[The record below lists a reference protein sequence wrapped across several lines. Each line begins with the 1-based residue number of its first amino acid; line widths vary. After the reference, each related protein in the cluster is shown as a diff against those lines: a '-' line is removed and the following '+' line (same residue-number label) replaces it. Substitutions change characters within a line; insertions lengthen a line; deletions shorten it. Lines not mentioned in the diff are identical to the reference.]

1 MNSVWKDIG
10 GHMPPEL
17 IHKMKRPRT
26 IIPSASL
33 VALGFVWQYLD
44 KLIPWNTKPGLTWIQ
59 LIQWGLT
66 ALIII
71 VGLTAWI
78 VAPLVWKE
86 KGNLKEAFNYS
97 ILLHLLKLR
106 GMNQIASALNIAKQM
121 KEDADIVLGYLKK
134 LHNDQFVTFQ
144 TGGLP
149 PTLETDFFLSPKA
162 FEILK
167 I

>member
-1 MNSVWKDIG
+1 
-10 GHMPPEL
+10 
-17 IHKMKRPRT
+17 
-26 IIPSASL
+26 
-33 VALGFVWQYLD
+33 VWQYLD
-44 KLIPWNTKPGLTWIQ
+44 KLLPWHTNPGLTCIY

-66 ALIII
+66 TLIII
-71 VGLTAWI
+71 VGLLAWI
-78 VAPLVWKE
+78 VAPLVWRE
-86 KGNLKEAFNYS
+86 KLNPQDQFKHS

-106 GMNQIASALNIAKQM
+106 GINQVASAPNIAKQM

-149 PTLETDFFLSPKA
+149 PTLETNFLLSPKA
-162 FEILK
+162 FEIIK